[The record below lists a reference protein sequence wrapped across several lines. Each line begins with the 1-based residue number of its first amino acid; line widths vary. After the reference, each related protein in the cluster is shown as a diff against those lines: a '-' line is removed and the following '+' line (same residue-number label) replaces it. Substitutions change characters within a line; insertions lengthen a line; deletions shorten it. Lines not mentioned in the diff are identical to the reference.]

1 MGRVT
6 PALLNKL
13 LSAFKDEKEQKIKH
27 ATLVELTAA
36 VIQTLQER

>member
-1 MGRVT
+1 MGRIT

-13 LSAFKDEKEQKIKH
+13 LSVFQDKRDEKLRH
-27 ATLVELTAA
+27 ADLVELTAA